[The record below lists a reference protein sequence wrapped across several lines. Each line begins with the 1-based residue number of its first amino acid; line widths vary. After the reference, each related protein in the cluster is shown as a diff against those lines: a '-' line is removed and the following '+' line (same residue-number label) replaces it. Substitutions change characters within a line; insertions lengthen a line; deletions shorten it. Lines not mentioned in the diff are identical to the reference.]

1 MKKLLGIVVL
11 GLFLV
16 SCSDAENDKLKKIE
30 VCADIEYEKQWEVKI
45 GSDLTINEKI
55 NADEDYEEWFIKCEN
70 ALKKNPSTYKA
81 KYLD

>member
-16 SCSDAENDKLKKIE
+16 SCSDTESDKLKKIE
-30 VCADIEYEKQWEVKI
+30 VCADIEYVKQWGKI

-55 NADEDYEEWFIKCEN
+55 NADEDYEEWFVKCEN
-70 ALKKNPSTYKA
+70 ALKKNPSTFKA

>member
-11 GLFLV
+11 GLLLV
-16 SCSDAENDKLKKIE
+16 SCSDTENDKLNKIE
-30 VCADIEYEKQWEVKI
+30 VCADFEYEKTYGKI

-55 NADEDYEEWFIKCEN
+55 NADNDYEELFMLCEN
-70 ALKKNPSTYKA
+70 ALTKNPSTFKA